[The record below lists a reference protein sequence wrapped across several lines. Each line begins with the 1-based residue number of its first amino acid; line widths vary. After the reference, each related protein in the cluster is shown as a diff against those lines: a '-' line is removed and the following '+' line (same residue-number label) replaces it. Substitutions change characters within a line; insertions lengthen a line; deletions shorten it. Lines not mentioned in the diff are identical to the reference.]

1 MVGYVLKRLF
11 WFIPTLFIVT
21 CIGFFLL
28 SQSPGDPVEKMITGP
43 GMKTGADKEQLKR
56 YWRHQLG
63 LDLPV
68 FYFKIGRLSEPDTLY
83 KIYNTEKQ
91 KLFLELLDKTG
102 NAQTIS
108 HYFESIELARHNYE
122 ISMQHDTKADTA
134 SLFMKHQKELK
145 AVGISIAALS
155 HTSDFDQQLFHLKI
169 IQQYISYFPKK
180 IPNLYG
186 PLERSIHELQHN
198 TSSYKNF
205 FPKFTWYGT
214 QNQYHQWLFGGNFTK
229 GIFRGDF
236 GISYSRKEPVIL
248 IIKDKI
254 LLSMLFAVLAIVIAY
269 LISVPVGVH
278 LSRYPNHKSSRYI
291 QLFLF
296 GIYSL
301 PSFFVGIL
309 LLMLFANPDVL
320 SIFPPSGIKPIG
332 GYGEQDSIFDKITD
346 SLPYMVLPL
355 ICYVYASL
363 AFISRL
369 TSASI
374 QEQLSLD
381 YIKTATAKGLTDKSI
396 IWKHAFRNSLLP
408 LITVFSS
415 LFPALIGGSVI
426 IESIF
431 TIPGMGLET
440 VRAIL
445 SQDYP
450 VIIAILTL
458 SSALTLISYLL
469 ADLLYVWADPRIRL
483 SQTS

>member
-1 MVGYVLKRLF
+1 MAGYVLKRLF
-11 WFIPTLFIVT
+11 WFVPTLFVVT

-28 SQSPGDPVEKMITGP
+28 SESPGDPVEKMITGP

-56 YWRHQLG
+56 YWRRQLG

-83 KIYNTEKQ
+83 KIYNREKQ

-102 NAQTIS
+102 NAQTICN
-108 HYFESIELARHNYE
+108 YFESIELARHHYE
-122 ISMQHDTKADTA
+122 TGMRHDAIADTA
-134 SLFMKHQKELK
+134 SLSVKHQKQLN
-145 AVGISIAALS
+145 ALGVSIDALS
-155 HTSDFDQQLFHLKI
+155 RTSDFEQQLFHLHL

-180 IPNLYG
+180 IPTIYG
-186 PLERSIHELQHN
+186 PLESSIHQLQHN
-198 TSSYKNF
+198 TSTYRNF
-205 FPKFTWYGT
+205 LPKFTWYGT
-214 QNQYHQWLFGGNFTK
+214 HNQYHQWLFGGNFTK

-236 GISYSRKEPVIL
+236 GISYSRKEPVML

-278 LSRYPNHKSSRYI
+278 LARFPNSRSTRYL

-301 PSFFVGIL
+301 PSFFVGVL

-332 GYGEQDSIFDKITD
+332 GYSEQDSIFDKITG

-363 AFISRL
+363 AFISKL
-369 TSASI
+369 TSASL

-381 YIKTATAKGLTDKSI
+381 YIKTATAKGLSDKNI

-408 LITVFSS
+408 LITVFST

-431 TIPGMGLET
+431 TIPGMGQET
-440 VRAIL
+440 VKAIL

-469 ADLLYVWADPRIRL
+469 ADLLYAWADPRIRL
-483 SQTS
+483 SQKP